1 MESSAEML
9 TPSLKALTAPQKH
22 LSRLEERAD
31 EFQTEERQNR
41 KGSLYFL
48 AGCFGE
54 FVFLLQHFA
63 AVSLNPDRQSNVSG
77 TFLKSTFFL
86 NTIITIISMAFW
98 NQKQFLS
105 LFLPLSLCTGG
116 AFWAAL
122 VPLASF
128 LPSFHPTAPK
138 PSLCVPNTILFLPLC
153 ALNAQSLLVLSLALS
168 RSSSFLWWHR
178 SI

>member
-31 EFQTEERQNR
+31 EFQREERQNR

-77 TFLKSTFFL
+77 TFLKSTFF
-86 NTIITIISMAFW
+86 S
-98 NQKQFLS
+98 
-105 LFLPLSLCTGG
+105 
-116 AFWAAL
+116 
-122 VPLASF
+122 
-128 LPSFHPTAPK
+128 
-138 PSLCVPNTILFLPLC
+138 
-153 ALNAQSLLVLSLALS
+153 
-168 RSSSFLWWHR
+168 
-178 SI
+178 